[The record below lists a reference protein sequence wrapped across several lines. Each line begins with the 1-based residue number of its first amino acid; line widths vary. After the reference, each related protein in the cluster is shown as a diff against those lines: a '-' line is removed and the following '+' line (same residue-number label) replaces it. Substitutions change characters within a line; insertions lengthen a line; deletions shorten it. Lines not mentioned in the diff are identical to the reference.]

1 MEPTTL
7 EPNISSDAAV
17 TKPLAGGELRLHEFA
32 SRIFRNQRFLRVW
45 LPAGYDQPENAAH
58 RYPVFYLNDGQ
69 NLFESSTSFTG
80 IEWRVGETASRM
92 IEQKLIPPM
101 IFVGI
106 DNAREERL
114 KEYVPYRSVNPPV
127 LRPRGDK
134 FPEFLLREAMPFLE
148 KRYRI
153 ARGPENTAL
162 GGSSLGG
169 LMTLYVVLAMPG
181 VFGYALLESPS
192 LWVANRKILRECR
205 GFRSWPQKY
214 FWAWVRA
221 KSDATTRICRPWR
234 MFVSSSEFCC
244 AAASMNTG
252 YGSRLPTAPPTA
264 KALGQRAFLMLFSFS
279 SEKPQVPARQS
290 RPPIVAEPAKTAS
303 TAPGSDLKM
312 RPSRQWPDQRENVA

>member
-7 EPNISSDAAV
+7 EPNITSDAAV

-205 GFRSWPQKY
+205 GFRSWPQKV
-214 FWAWVRA
+214 FLGVG
-221 KSDATTRICRPWR
+221 TREVGRDD
-234 MFVSSSEFCC
+234 
-244 AAASMNTG
+244 
-252 YGSRLPTAPPTA
+252 
-264 KALGQRAFLMLFSFS
+264 K
-279 SEKPQVPARQS
+279 
-290 RPPIVAEPAKTAS
+290 
-303 TAPGSDLKM
+303 DL
-312 RPSRQWPDQRENVA
+312 QTVENVRELQRILLRSGLDEHRLRVEIADGATHSEGAWAARFPDALQFFFGKT